1 MVSGLKVNFF
11 KICLIGV
18 NVPLEFMDMASSFL
32 NCSQSCLPFKYLGLQ
47 VGANSKRLAAWE
59 PLLE

>member
-1 MVSGLKVNFF
+1 MASRLKVNFF

-18 NVPLEFMDMASSFL
+18 NVPLEFMDMTSSFL
-32 NCSQSCLPFKYLGLQ
+32 NCSQGCLPFKYLDLP